1 MMRVGCGWDSHR
13 LAAGRPLLLGG
24 VRIPYTHGLLGH
36 SDADALLHALID
48 ALLGAAA
55 LGDIGGH
62 FPDTD
67 GAYRNADSMLL
78 LRRCAAL
85 LDAAGFRVVNIDTT
99 VIAEQPKLAPYIAQ
113 MRENI
118 AAALGMDVACVSV
131 KAKTA
136 EGMDSVGRGEAIQA
150 QAVALLETKE

>member
-1 MMRVGCGWDSHR
+1 MMRVGSGWDSHR